1 MLTSLMLL
9 LELVNSFLK
18 LLSTSKRSLKMDLLM
33 KPMDL
38 FTSMSIDSTKLLLTA
53 TQNLNLKVLMMLR
66 SSKKVKVLL
75 VRRMIRKRDLLE
87 ISLYG
92 NQASLASL
100 LGIVLGVKVVLAGIL
115 NAQPWLLK
123 SLVTLLIFT
132 WVVKI

>member
-33 KPMDL
+33 KPMDP

-75 VRRMIRKRDLLE
+75 VRRMTRKKDLLE

-92 NQASLASL
+92 NQASLVSL